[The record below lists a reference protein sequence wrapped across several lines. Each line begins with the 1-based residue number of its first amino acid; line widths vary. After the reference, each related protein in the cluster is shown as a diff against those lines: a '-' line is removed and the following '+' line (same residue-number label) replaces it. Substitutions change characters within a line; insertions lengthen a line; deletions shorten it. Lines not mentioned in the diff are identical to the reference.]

1 MFNRLI
7 AWSLHNRLIV
17 LAVTLVLFV
26 AGGVAL
32 QRMPVDVF
40 PEFAPPQ
47 VVVQTEAPGMS
58 PLDVESLITY
68 PLESAINGTP
78 GVASVRS
85 KTSVGLSTI
94 TVVFNANT
102 DVYLDRQLVNERIQ
116 NVSGR
121 LPAGAKS
128 PVMLPVT
135 SAVGW
140 LIKYAL
146 TSDTLSPEELRTLSD
161 WEIRPRIL
169 ALGGIASVVSIGGE
183 VKQYQVRLDPSRM
196 LAYQIS
202 ADEVRRALEK
212 SNTNVPGAFL
222 QKPGQE
228 MIVGGVGRITSLDDL
243 KNTVIVIRSGAP
255 ITIGNVAEVAFG
267 GEIKRGDGAFALK
280 NAVIGTVSKAY
291 GADTVTTTEKVEKV
305 LAEIK
310 GRLPAGVQMDTQVFR
325 QANFI
330 EAAIHNLDVSLVQG
344 ALIVIIVL
352 FLFLMNWR
360 ASLITFLSMPA
371 SFVGGILVM
380 HVLGVGI
387 NAMTLGGLAIA
398 IGEVVDNGI
407 ITVENVVRRLRLNRN
422 AVRPLPPIEVVYDA
436 VQEILNSVVYA
447 TLIVILIFMPIFF
460 LQGLAGR
467 IFSPLGVSYIASVTA
482 SLVVAVTMVP
492 ALCYL
497 LLVSKKEKL
506 PDQGVVLHRKQVR
519 EMPTTVLQDEV
530 LDQGVMLHALGSR
543 ELFADTT
550 PAHVVGEQETR
561 FVRWLKRHFSRLLN
575 LALRK
580 FWWVIGLSVLSLAS
594 ALSLLPYFGL
604 SFLPEFREGNY
615 IIAMTTLPGTSLE
628 ESMRLGAL
636 VRQDLLKYPQVVSI
650 DQRAGRSDLDD
661 DAQPPNF
668 SEFDVRLDFS
678 KDPAMSP
685 DVLLKRMRKDLSEVP
700 GVAFNVG
707 QFIAH
712 RMDEVQSGVR
722 AQVAIKI
729 FGDNLSTLYQLGQQ
743 TQALLRSVPGAV
755 DINLEQQIRVPQV
768 TIRID
773 REKAARYGIMVGD
786 VAQDIQMSLNGETV
800 SSVLE
805 GRRSFDLYVRLEPTA
820 RNSVEAIRDIPVDAP
835 ALNPG
840 GNVKVP
846 LREVA
851 DVTVQDEPYSINREN
866 VQRLITVAFNVQD
879 RDLSSVIRDTQSKIS
894 AQVKLPPGYYIEYG
908 GQFES
913 QRQANRT
920 LLSFGMLALFGA
932 VLLLYKVFGTFREAL
947 LVLFNLP
954 LAMIGG
960 IVALYLAGA
969 DMSVAAVIGF
979 ITLFGIATR
988 NGIILVTHY
997 NQLRKEGKP
1006 LQEVVVQGTLDR
1018 LVPVLMTA
1026 ATAALGLF
1034 PLLWGSPIGKE
1045 LEQPLAQVVLG
1056 GLFTSTFLNMVVV
1069 PTVYNRME
1077 QWRERRQSKP
1087 DPQLTLKENTP

>member
-17 LAVTLVLFV
+17 LAITLVLFI
-26 AGGVAL
+26 AGGYAL
-32 QRMPVDVF
+32 GRMPVDVF

-47 VVVQTEAPGMS
+47 VVIQTEVSGMAPQ
-58 PLDVESLITY
+58 DVELLVTY

-78 GVASVRS
+78 GVADVRS

-94 TVVFNANT
+94 TVIFNANT
-102 DVYLDRQLVNERIQ
+102 DVYLDRQLINERIQ
-116 NVSGR
+116 NVASR
-121 LPAGAKS
+121 LPAGTKP

-140 LIKYAL
+140 LVKYAL
-146 TSDTLSPEELRTLSD
+146 TSNTLSPEELRTLSD

-202 ADEVRRALEK
+202 AEEVRKALEK

-222 QKPGQE
+222 QQPGQE
-228 MIVGGVGRITSLDDL
+228 LIVGGIGRITSLDDL
-243 KNTVIVIRSGAP
+243 KNTIIVMRNGVP
-255 ITIGNVAEVAFG
+255 ITIANVAEVAFG
-267 GEIKRGDGAFALK
+267 GAIKRGDGAFAMK
-280 NAVIGTVSKAY
+280 NAVIGTISKAY
-291 GADTVTTTEKVEKV
+291 GADTITTTYKVEKA

-310 GRLPAGVQMDTQVFR
+310 KQLPAGVQMDAQVFR

-330 EAAIHNLDVSLVQG
+330 ETAIHNLNLSLLQG
-344 ALIVIIVL
+344 ALIVIVIL
-352 FLFLMNWR
+352 FVFLMNWR

-371 SFVGGILVM
+371 SFAGGILVM
-380 HVLGVGI
+380 HALGIGI

-398 IGEVVDNGI
+398 IGEVVDDAI

-422 AVRPLPPIEVVYDA
+422 APRPLPAIEVVFDA
-436 VQEILNSVVYA
+436 VQEVRNSVVYA
-447 TLIVILIFMPIFF
+447 TLIVVMIFLPIFF
-460 LQGLAGR
+460 LQDLAGR
-467 IFSPLGVSYIASVTA
+467 IFSPLGVAYIASVTA
-482 SLVVAVTMVP
+482 SLVVAVTMIP

-497 LLVSKKEKL
+497 LLVRNKEKVR
-506 PDQGVVLHRKQVR
+506 DEGVVLHA
-519 EMPTTVLQDEV
+519 
-530 LDQGVMLHALGSR
+530 LDSR
-543 ELFADTT
+543 ELHADTT
-550 PAHVVGEQETR
+550 LVGEAEEHETR
-561 FVRWLKRHFSRLLN
+561 FVLWLKRHFLRLLN
-575 LALRK
+575 LALCK
-580 FWWVIGLSVLSLAS
+580 FWWVVGLSLVALAS
-594 ALSLLPYFGL
+594 TLALLPYFGL

-615 IIAMTTLPGTSLE
+615 IIAMTTLPGTSLQ

-668 SEFDVRLDFS
+668 SEFDVRLDFD
-678 KDPAMSP
+678 KNPNMTAET
-685 DVLLKRMRKDLSEVP
+685 LLEEIRQDLAGIP
-700 GVAFNVG
+700 GVVFNVG

-722 AQVAIKI
+722 AQIAIKV
-729 FGDNLSTLYQLGQQ
+729 FGSNLSTLYQLGQDVQ
-743 TQALLRSVPGAV
+743 KVLQSVPGAV

-768 TIRID
+768 TIKID
-773 REKAARYGIMVGD
+773 RIKAARYGMTVGD
-786 VAQDIQMSLNGETV
+786 IAQDIQMSLNGEV
-800 SSVLE
+800 LSSVQE
-805 GRRSFDLYVRLEPTA
+805 GSRTFDLYVRLEQTA
-820 RNSVEAIRDIPVDAP
+820 RNSVEAIRDLLVDAP
-835 ALNPG
+835 GLNPDG
-840 GNVKVP
+840 KAKIP

-851 DVTVQDEPYSINREN
+851 DVAVQDEPFSINRES
-866 VQRLITVAFNVQD
+866 VQRLIVVAFNVQG
-879 RDLSSVIRDTQSKIS
+879 RDLASVIRDTQSKIDT
-894 AQVKLPPGYYIEYG
+894 QIKLPSGYHIEYG

-913 QRQANRT
+913 QRQANQT
-920 LLSFGMLALFGA
+920 LLSFGALALLGA
-932 VLLLYKVFGTFREAL
+932 VILLYKVFGTFREAL

-960 IVALYLAGA
+960 IVALYIAGA
-969 DMSVAAVIGF
+969 NMNIAAVIGF

-988 NGIILVTHY
+988 NGIILVSHY

-1026 ATAALGLF
+1026 ATAALGLI
-1034 PLLWGSPIGKE
+1034 PLLLGSPVGKE
-1045 LEQPLAQVVLG
+1045 LEQPLAQVVLS
-1056 GLFTSTFLNMVVV
+1056 GLMTSTFLNMIVV
-1069 PTVYNRME
+1069 PTVYNRIE
-1077 QWRERRQSKP
+1077 HWRERRQSK
-1087 DPQLTLKENTP
+1087 LNVV

>member
-17 LAVTLVLFV
+17 LAITLVLFV
-26 AGGVAL
+26 AGGYTL

-47 VVVQTEAPGMS
+47 VVIQTEVSGMAPQ
-58 PLDVESLITY
+58 DVESLVTY
-68 PLESAINGTP
+68 PIESAINGTP
-78 GVASVRS
+78 GVKDVRS

-94 TVVFNANT
+94 TVIFSANT
-102 DVYLDRQLVNERIQ
+102 DVYLDRQLINERIQ
-116 NVSGR
+116 NVLSR
-121 LPAGAKS
+121 LPAGS
-128 PVMLPVT
+128 RPPVMLPVT

-140 LIKYAL
+140 LVKFAL

-183 VKQYQVRLDPSRM
+183 VRQYQVRLDPNRM
-196 LAYQIS
+196 FAYQVS
-202 ADEVRRALEK
+202 AEEVRKALEK

-222 QKPGQE
+222 QQPGQE
-228 MIVGGVGRITSLDDL
+228 LIVGGVGRISSLADL
-243 KNTVIVIRSGAP
+243 KNTIIVMRNGVP

-267 GEIKRGDGAFALK
+267 GEIKRGDAAFATK
-280 NAVIGTVSKAY
+280 NAVIGTISKAY
-291 GADTVTTTEKVEKV
+291 GADTLTTTYKVEKA

-310 GRLPAGVQMDTQVFR
+310 KQLPAGVRMDAQVFR

-330 EAAIHNLDVSLVQG
+330 ETAIHNLNVSLLEG
-344 ALIVIIVL
+344 ALVVIGVL
-352 FLFLMNWR
+352 FVFLMNWR
-360 ASLITFLSMPA
+360 ASFITFLSMPA

-380 HVLGVGI
+380 HAFGIGI
-387 NAMTLGGLAIA
+387 NSMTLGGLAIA

-422 AVRPLPPIEVVYDA
+422 AARPLPPIEVVFDA

-447 TLIVILIFMPIFF
+447 TLIVIMIFLPIFF
-460 LQGLAGR
+460 LQELAGR
-467 IFSPLGVSYIASVTA
+467 IFSPLGVAYIASVTA
-482 SLVVAVTMVP
+482 SLVVAVTMIP

-497 LLVSKKEKL
+497 LLVRNREKIQ
-506 PDQGVVLHRKQVR
+506 DEGVVLYA
-519 EMPTTVLQDEV
+519 TD
-530 LDQGVMLHALGSR
+530 SR
-543 ELFADTT
+543 ELLANTT
-550 PAHVVGEQETR
+550 LAGEAEEQETR
-561 FVRWLKRHFSRLLN
+561 FVLWLKRHFLRLLN

-580 FWWVIGLSVLSLAS
+580 FWWVVGLSLVALVSSLA
-594 ALSLLPYFGL
+594 LLPYFGL

-615 IIAMTTLPGTSLE
+615 IVAMTTLPGTSLE

-636 VRQDLLKYPQVVSI
+636 VRQDLLKYPQVISI

-668 SEFDVRLDFS
+668 SEFDVRLDYS
-678 KDPAMSP
+678 KNPNMPAE
-685 DVLLKRMRKDLSEVP
+685 VLLEKIRQDLAGIP

-722 AQVAIKI
+722 AQVGIKI
-729 FGDNLSTLYQLGQQ
+729 FGGNLSTLYQLGQNVQ
-743 TQALLRSVPGAV
+743 KVLHSVPGAV
-755 DINLEQQIRVPQV
+755 DINLEQQISVPQV

-773 REKAARYGIMVGD
+773 RSKAARYGMTVGD
-786 VAQDIQMSLNGETV
+786 IAQDIQISLNGEV
-800 SSVLE
+800 LSSVQE
-805 GRRSFDLYVRLEPTA
+805 GSRTFDLYVRLESTA
-820 RNSVEAIRDIPVDAP
+820 RNSVEAIRDLLVDAP
-835 ALNPG
+835 GLNPDG
-840 GNVKVP
+840 KAKIP

-851 DVTVQDEPYSINREN
+851 DVAVRDEPYSINRES
-866 VQRLITVAFNVQD
+866 VQRLIVLGFNVQG
-879 RDLSSVIRDTQSKIS
+879 RDLASVIRDTQSKIDT
-894 AQVKLPPGYYIEYG
+894 QVKLPPGYYIEYG

-920 LLSFGMLALFGA
+920 LLSFGVLALLGA
-932 VLLLYKVFGTFREAL
+932 LILLYKVFGTFREAL

-954 LAMIGG
+954 LALIGG
-960 IVALYLAGA
+960 IVALYIAGA
-969 DMSVAAVIGF
+969 NLSVAAVIGF

-1006 LQEVVVQGTLDR
+1006 LQEVVVQGTLNR

-1026 ATAALGLF
+1026 ATAALGLI
-1034 PLLWGSPIGKE
+1034 PLLLGSPVGKE

-1056 GLFTSTFLNMVVV
+1056 GLVTSTFLNMIVV
-1069 PTVYNRME
+1069 PTVYNRVE
-1077 QWRERRQSKP
+1077 HWREQRQRHHASLSSVQEE
-1087 DPQLTLKENTP
+1087 QLT

>member
-17 LAVTLVLFV
+17 LAITLVLFV
-26 AGGVAL
+26 AGGYAL

-47 VVVQTEAPGMS
+47 VVIQTEVPGMA
-58 PLDVESLITY
+58 PQDVESLVTY

-78 GVASVRS
+78 GVSDVRS

-94 TVVFNANT
+94 TVIFNANT
-102 DVYLDRQLVNERIQ
+102 DVYLDRQLINERIQ
-116 NVSGR
+116 NVLSR
-121 LPAGAKS
+121 LPAGTKP

-140 LIKYAL
+140 LVKYAL
-146 TSDTLSPEELRTLSD
+146 TSDSLSPEELRTLSD

-196 LAYQIS
+196 FAYQIS
-202 ADEVRRALEK
+202 VEEVRKALEK

-222 QKPGQE
+222 QQPGQE
-228 MIVGGVGRITSLDDL
+228 LIVGGVGRITSLDDL
-243 KNTVIVIRSGAP
+243 KNTIIVMRNGAP
-255 ITIGNVAEVAFG
+255 ITIANVAEVAFG
-267 GEIKRGDGAFALK
+267 GEIKRGDGAFAMK
-280 NAVIGTVSKAY
+280 NAVIGTISKAY
-291 GADTVTTTEKVEKV
+291 GADTLTTTHKVEKA

-310 GRLPAGVQMDTQVFR
+310 KQLPAGVQMDAQVFR

-330 EAAIHNLDVSLVQG
+330 ETAIHNLNVSLLEG
-344 ALIVIIVL
+344 ALVVIGIL

-360 ASLITFLSMPA
+360 ASFITFLSMPA

-380 HVLGVGI
+380 HAFGIGI
-387 NAMTLGGLAIA
+387 NSMTLGGLAIA

-422 AVRPLPPIEVVYDA
+422 AARPLPPIEVVFDA

-447 TLIVILIFMPIFF
+447 TLIVIMIFLPIFF
-460 LQGLAGR
+460 LQELAGR
-467 IFSPLGVSYIASVTA
+467 IFSPLGVAYIASVTA
-482 SLVVAVTMVP
+482 SLVVAVTMIP

-497 LLVSKKEKL
+497 LLVRNDEKLLSGHPKEKIQ
-506 PDQGVVLHRKQVR
+506 DEGVVLHA
-519 EMPTTVLQDEV
+519 MD
-530 LDQGVMLHALGSR
+530 SR
-543 ELFADTT
+543 ELLADTT
-550 PAHVVGEQETR
+550 PIGEAGEQETR
-561 FVRWLKRHFSRLLN
+561 FVLWLKRHFLRLLN

-580 FWWVIGLSVLSLAS
+580 FWWVVGLSLLALVSSLA
-594 ALSLLPYFGL
+594 LLPYFGL

-615 IIAMTTLPGTSLE
+615 IVAMNTLPGTSLQ
-628 ESMRLGAL
+628 ESMRLGTL

-668 SEFDVRLDFS
+668 SEFDVRLDYS
-678 KDPAMSP
+678 KNPNMSAEI
-685 DVLLKRMRKDLSEVP
+685 LLEKIRQDLAGIP

-722 AQVAIKI
+722 AQVGIKI
-729 FGDNLSTLYQLGQQ
+729 FGSNLSTLYQLGQDVQ
-743 TQALLRSVPGAV
+743 KVLQSVPGAV

-768 TIRID
+768 TIKID
-773 REKAARYGIMVGD
+773 RSKAARYGMTVGD
-786 VAQDIQMSLNGETV
+786 IARDIQMSLNGEV
-800 SSVLE
+800 LSSVQE
-805 GRRSFDLYVRLEPTA
+805 GSRTFDLYVRLEQTA
-820 RNSVEAIRDIPVDAP
+820 RNSVEAIRDLLVDAP
-835 ALNPG
+835 GLNPDG
-840 GNVKVP
+840 KAKIP

-851 DVTVQDEPYSINREN
+851 DVAVQNEPYSINRES
-866 VQRLITVAFNVQD
+866 VQRLIVVAFNVQG
-879 RDLSSVIRDTQSKIS
+879 RDLASVIRDTQSKID
-894 AQVKLPPGYYIEYG
+894 AQVKLPAGYHIEYG

-913 QRQANRT
+913 QRQANQT
-920 LLSFGMLALFGA
+920 LLSFGALALLGA
-932 VLLLYKVFGTFREAL
+932 VILLYKVFGTFREAL

-969 DMSVAAVIGF
+969 NMSVAAVIGF

-1026 ATAALGLF
+1026 ATAALGLI
-1034 PLLWGSPIGKE
+1034 PLLLGSPVGKE

-1056 GLFTSTFLNMVVV
+1056 GLVTSTFLNMIVV
-1069 PTVYNRME
+1069 PTVYNRIE
-1077 QWRERRQSKP
+1077 HWRERRQGKLS
-1087 DPQLTLKENTP
+1087 PQLNPQLNSKENTL

>member
-17 LAVTLVLFV
+17 LAITLVLFV
-26 AGGVAL
+26 AGGYAL

-47 VVVQTEAPGMS
+47 VVIQTEVSGMAPQ
-58 PLDVESLITY
+58 DVESLVTY

-78 GVASVRS
+78 GVSDVRS

-94 TVVFNANT
+94 TVIFNANT
-102 DVYLDRQLVNERIQ
+102 DVYLDRQLINERIQ
-116 NVSGR
+116 NVLSR
-121 LPAGAKS
+121 LPAGTKP

-140 LIKYAL
+140 LVKYAL

-183 VKQYQVRLDPSRM
+183 VKQYQVRLDPNRM
-196 LAYQIS
+196 FAYQIS
-202 ADEVRRALEK
+202 AEEVRKALEK

-222 QKPGQE
+222 QQPGQE
-228 MIVGGVGRITSLDDL
+228 LIVGGVGRISSLDDL
-243 KNTVIVIRSGAP
+243 KNTIIVMRNGAP
-255 ITIGNVAEVAFG
+255 VTIANVAEVAFG
-267 GEIKRGDGAFALK
+267 GEIKRGDGAFAMK
-280 NAVIGTVSKAY
+280 NAVIGTISKAY
-291 GADTVTTTEKVEKV
+291 GADTLTTTYKVESA

-310 GRLPAGVQMDTQVFR
+310 KQLPVGVQMDAQVFR

-330 EAAIHNLDVSLVQG
+330 ETAIHNLNVSLLEG
-344 ALIVIIVL
+344 ALVVIGIL

-360 ASLITFLSMPA
+360 ASFITFLSMPA
-371 SFVGGILVM
+371 SFVGGLLVM
-380 HVLGVGI
+380 HAFGIGI
-387 NAMTLGGLAIA
+387 NSMTLGGLAIA

-422 AVRPLPPIEVVYDA
+422 VLRPLPPIEVVFDA

-447 TLIVILIFMPIFF
+447 TLIVIMIFLPIFF
-460 LQGLAGR
+460 LQELAGR
-467 IFSPLGVSYIASVTA
+467 IFSPLGVAYIASVTA
-482 SLVVAVTMVP
+482 SLVVAVTMIP

-497 LLVSKKEKL
+497 LLVRNKEKAQ
-506 PDQGVVLHRKQVR
+506 DEGVVLHA
-519 EMPTTVLQDEV
+519 TD
-530 LDQGVMLHALGSR
+530 SR
-543 ELFADTT
+543 ELLANTKPIAEAKIEEDE
-550 PAHVVGEQETR
+550 EQETR
-561 FVRWLKRHFSRLLN
+561 FVLWLKRHFLRLLN

-580 FWWVIGLSVLSLAS
+580 FWWVVGLSLLALVSSLA
-594 ALSLLPYFGL
+594 LLPYFGL

-615 IIAMTTLPGTSLE
+615 IVAMTTLPGTSLQ

-668 SEFDVRLDFS
+668 SEFDVRLDYS
-678 KDPAMSP
+678 KNPAMTAET
-685 DVLLKRMRKDLSEVP
+685 LLEKIRRDLAEIP

-722 AQVAIKI
+722 AQVGIKI
-729 FGDNLSTLYQLGQQ
+729 FGSNLSTLYQLGQDVQ
-743 TQALLRSVPGAV
+743 KVLQSVSGAV

-768 TIRID
+768 TIKID
-773 REKAARYGIMVGD
+773 RSKAARYGMTVGD
-786 VAQDIQMSLNGETV
+786 IAQDIQMSLNGEIL
-800 SSVLE
+800 SSVQE
-805 GRRSFDLYVRLEPTA
+805 GSRTFDLYVRLDQNA
-820 RNSVEAIRDIPVDAP
+820 RNSVEAIRDILVDAP
-835 ALNPG
+835 GLNPDG
-840 GNVKVP
+840 KAKIP

-851 DVTVQDEPYSINREN
+851 DVAVQDEPYSINRES
-866 VQRLITVAFNVQD
+866 VQRLIVVAFNVQG
-879 RDLSSVIRDTQSKIS
+879 RDLASVIRDTQSKID
-894 AQVKLPPGYYIEYG
+894 AQVKLPAGYHIEYG

-913 QRQANRT
+913 QRQANQT
-920 LLSFGMLALFGA
+920 LLSFGALALLGA
-932 VLLLYKVFGTFREAL
+932 VILLYKVFGTFREAL

-969 DMSVAAVIGF
+969 NMSVAAVIGF

-1006 LQEVVVQGTLDR
+1006 LQEVVLQGTLDR

-1026 ATAALGLF
+1026 ATAALGLI
-1034 PLLWGSPIGKE
+1034 PLLLGSPVGKE

-1056 GLFTSTFLNMVVV
+1056 GLVTSTFLNMIVV
-1069 PTVYNRME
+1069 PTVYNRIE
-1077 QWRERRQSKP
+1077 HWRERRQSKLN
-1087 DPQLTLKENTP
+1087 PQLNPKENTL

>member
-17 LAVTLVLFV
+17 LAVTLVLFI
-26 AGGVAL
+26 AGGYAL
-32 QRMPVDVF
+32 RRMPVDVF

-47 VVVQTEAPGMS
+47 VVIQTEVSGMAPQ
-58 PLDVESLITY
+58 DVELLVTY

-78 GVASVRS
+78 GVSDVRS

-94 TVVFNANT
+94 TVIFNANT
-102 DVYLDRQLVNERIQ
+102 DVYLDRQLINERIQ
-116 NVSGR
+116 NVASR
-121 LPAGAKS
+121 LPAGTKP

-140 LIKYAL
+140 LVKYAL
-146 TSDTLSPEELRTLSD
+146 TSNTLSPEELRTLSD

-183 VKQYQVRLDPSRM
+183 VKQYQVRLDPNRM

-202 ADEVRRALEK
+202 AEEVRKALEK

-222 QKPGQE
+222 QQPGQE
-228 MIVGGVGRITSLDDL
+228 LIVGGIGRITSLDDL
-243 KNTVIVIRSGAP
+243 KNTIIVMRNGVP
-255 ITIGNVAEVAFG
+255 ITIANIAEVAFG
-267 GEIKRGDGAFALK
+267 GAIKRGDGAFAMK
-280 NAVIGTVSKAY
+280 NAVIGTISKAY
-291 GADTVTTTEKVEKV
+291 GADTITTTYKVEKA

-310 GRLPAGVQMDTQVFR
+310 KQLPAGVQMDAQVFR

-330 EAAIHNLDVSLVQG
+330 ETAIHNLNVSLLEG
-344 ALIVIIVL
+344 ALVVIGVL

-360 ASLITFLSMPA
+360 ASFITFLSMPA

-380 HVLGVGI
+380 HAFGIGI
-387 NAMTLGGLAIA
+387 NSMTLGGLAIA

-422 AVRPLPPIEVVYDA
+422 AARPLPPIEVVFDA

-447 TLIVILIFMPIFF
+447 TLIVIMIFLPIFF
-460 LQGLAGR
+460 LQELAGR
-467 IFSPLGVSYIASVTA
+467 IFSPLGVAYIASVTA

-497 LLVSKKEKL
+497 LLVRNKEKMQ
-506 PDQGVVLHRKQVR
+506 DQGVVLLA
-519 EMPTTVLQDEV
+519 TD
-530 LDQGVMLHALGSR
+530 SR
-543 ELFADTT
+543 ELLADTT
-550 PAHVVGEQETR
+550 SIGVAPSREDREHETR
-561 FVRWLKRHFSRLLN
+561 FVLWLKRHFLRLLN
-575 LALRK
+575 MALRK
-580 FWWVIGLSVLSLAS
+580 FWWVVGLSLLALVSSLA
-594 ALSLLPYFGL
+594 LLPYFGL

-615 IIAMTTLPGTSLE
+615 IIAMTTLPGTSLQ

-668 SEFDVRLDFS
+668 SEFDVRLDFA
-678 KDPAMSP
+678 KNPAMTAEA
-685 DVLLKRMRKDLSEVP
+685 LLEKIRQDLAGIP
-700 GVAFNVG
+700 GVVFNVG

-722 AQVAIKI
+722 AQVAIKV
-729 FGDNLSTLYQLGQQ
+729 FGSNLSTLYQLGQDVQ
-743 TQALLRSVPGAV
+743 KVLQSVPGAV

-768 TIRID
+768 TIKID
-773 REKAARYGIMVGD
+773 RIKAARYGMTVGD
-786 VAQDIQMSLNGETV
+786 IAQDIQMSLNGEV
-800 SSVLE
+800 LSSVQE
-805 GRRSFDLYVRLEPTA
+805 GSRTFDLYVRLEQTA
-820 RNSVEAIRDIPVDAP
+820 RNSVEAIRDLLVDAP
-835 ALNPG
+835 SLNPDG
-840 GNVKVP
+840 KAKIP

-851 DVTVQDEPYSINREN
+851 DVAVQDEPFSINRES
-866 VQRLITVAFNVQD
+866 VQRLIVVAFNVQG
-879 RDLSSVIRDTQSKIS
+879 RDLASVIRDTQSKID
-894 AQVKLPPGYYIEYG
+894 AQVKLPSGYHTEYG

-913 QRQANRT
+913 QHQANRT
-920 LLSFGMLALFGA
+920 LLSFGALALLGA
-932 VLLLYKVFGTFREAL
+932 VILLYKVFGTFREAL

-969 DMSVAAVIGF
+969 NMSVAAVIGF

-997 NQLRKEGKP
+997 NQLRKEGRP

-1026 ATAALGLF
+1026 ATAALGLI
-1034 PLLWGSPIGKE
+1034 PLLLGSPVGKE

-1056 GLFTSTFLNMVVV
+1056 GLVTSTFLNMIVV
-1069 PTVYNRME
+1069 PTVYNRIE
-1077 QWRERRQSKP
+1077 HWRERRQSK
-1087 DPQLTLKENTP
+1087 LNAV

>member
-17 LAVTLVLFV
+17 LAVTLVLFI
-26 AGGVAL
+26 AGGYAL

-47 VVVQTEAPGMS
+47 VVIQTEAPGMA
-58 PLDVESLITY
+58 PQDVESLVTY

-78 GVASVRS
+78 GVTDVRS

-94 TVVFNANT
+94 TVIFNANT
-102 DVYLDRQLVNERIQ
+102 DVYLDRQLINERIQ
-116 NVSGR
+116 NVLSR
-121 LPAGAKS
+121 LPAGTKP

-140 LIKYAL
+140 LVKYAL

-183 VKQYQVRLDPSRM
+183 VKQYQVRLDPNRM
-196 LAYQIS
+196 FAYQIS
-202 ADEVRRALEK
+202 AEEVRKALEK

-222 QKPGQE
+222 QQPGQE
-228 MIVGGVGRITSLDDL
+228 LIVGGVGRITSLDDL
-243 KNTVIVIRSGAP
+243 KNTIVVMRNGTP
-255 ITIGNVAEVAFG
+255 ITIANVAEVAFG
-267 GEIKRGDGAFALK
+267 GEIKRGDGAFAMK
-280 NAVIGTVSKAY
+280 NAVIGTISKAY
-291 GADTVTTTEKVEKV
+291 GADTIATTYKVEKA

-310 GRLPAGVQMDTQVFR
+310 RQLPAGVQMDAQVFR

-330 EAAIHNLDVSLVQG
+330 ETAIHNLNVSLLEG
-344 ALIVIIVL
+344 ALVVIGVL

-360 ASLITFLSMPA
+360 ASFITFLSMPA

-380 HVLGVGI
+380 HAFGIGI
-387 NAMTLGGLAIA
+387 NSMTLGGLAIA

-407 ITVENVVRRLRLNRN
+407 ITVENVVRRLRLNCN
-422 AVRPLPPIEVVYDA
+422 VARPLPSIEVVFDA

-447 TLIVILIFMPIFF
+447 TLIVIMIFLPIFF
-460 LQGLAGR
+460 LQELAGR
-467 IFSPLGVSYIASVTA
+467 IFSPLGVAYIASVTA
-482 SLVVAVTMVP
+482 SLVVAVTMIP
-492 ALCYL
+492 ALCYM
-497 LLVSKKEKL
+497 LLVRNKEKVQ
-506 PDQGVVLHRKQVR
+506 DERVVLHA
-519 EMPTTVLQDEV
+519 TS
-530 LDQGVMLHALGSR
+530 SR
-543 ELFADTT
+543 ELLTDTT
-550 PAHVVGEQETR
+550 LIDEVGEPETR
-561 FVRWLKRHFSRLLN
+561 FVIWLKRHFLRLLN

-580 FWWVIGLSVLSLAS
+580 FWWVVGLSLLALISSLA
-594 ALSLLPYFGL
+594 LLPYFGL

-615 IIAMTTLPGTSLE
+615 IVSMTTLPGTSLK

-636 VRQDLLKYPQVVSI
+636 VRQDLLKYPQVISI

-668 SEFDVRLDFS
+668 SEFDVRLDYS
-678 KDPAMSP
+678 KNPNMTAET
-685 DVLLKRMRKDLSEVP
+685 LLKKIRQDLAGIP
-700 GVAFNVG
+700 GAAFNVG

-722 AQVAIKI
+722 AQVGIKI
-729 FGDNLSTLYQLGQQ
+729 FGSNLSTLYQLGQDVQ
-743 TQALLRSVPGAV
+743 KVLQSVPGAV

-768 TIRID
+768 TIKID
-773 REKAARYGIMVGD
+773 RIKAARYGMTVGD
-786 VAQDIQMSLNGETV
+786 IAQDIQMSLNGEIL
-800 SSVLE
+800 SSVQE
-805 GRRSFDLYVRLEPTA
+805 GSRTFDLSVRLDQTA
-820 RNSVEAIRDIPVDAP
+820 RNSVEAIRDLLVDAP
-835 ALNPG
+835 GFNLDGKA
-840 GNVKVP
+840 KIP

-851 DVTVQDEPYSINREN
+851 DIAVQDEPYSINRES
-866 VQRLITVAFNVQD
+866 VQRLIVVGFNVQG
-879 RDLSSVIRDTQSKIS
+879 RDLASVIRDTQSKIDT
-894 AQVKLPPGYYIEYG
+894 QVKLPSGYYIEYG

-913 QRQANRT
+913 QRQANQT
-920 LLSFGMLALFGA
+920 LLSFGALALLGA
-932 VLLLYKVFGTFREAL
+932 VILLYKVFGTFREAL

-969 DMSVAAVIGF
+969 NMSVAAVIGF

-1026 ATAALGLF
+1026 ATAALGLI
-1034 PLLWGSPIGKE
+1034 PLLLGSPVGKE

-1056 GLFTSTFLNMVVV
+1056 GLVSSTFLNMIVV
-1069 PTVYNRME
+1069 PTVYNHLE
-1077 QWRERRQSKP
+1077 HWHERRQNK
-1087 DPQLTLKENTP
+1087 LITV

>member
-17 LAVTLVLFV
+17 LAVTLVLFI
-26 AGGVAL
+26 AGGYAL

-47 VVVQTEAPGMS
+47 VVIQTEAPGMA
-58 PLDVESLITY
+58 PQDVESLVTY

-78 GVASVRS
+78 GVTDVRS

-94 TVVFNANT
+94 TVIFNANT
-102 DVYLDRQLVNERIQ
+102 DVYLDRQLINERIQ
-116 NVSGR
+116 NVLSR
-121 LPAGAKS
+121 LPAGTKP

-140 LIKYAL
+140 LVKYAL

-183 VKQYQVRLDPSRM
+183 VKQYQVRLDPNRM
-196 LAYQIS
+196 FAYQIS
-202 ADEVRRALEK
+202 AEEVRKALEK

-222 QKPGQE
+222 QQPGQE
-228 MIVGGVGRITSLDDL
+228 LIVGGVGRITSLDDL
-243 KNTVIVIRSGAP
+243 KNTIVVMRNGTP
-255 ITIGNVAEVAFG
+255 ITIANVAEVAFG
-267 GEIKRGDGAFALK
+267 GEIKRGDGAFAMK
-280 NAVIGTVSKAY
+280 NAVIGTISKAY
-291 GADTVTTTEKVEKV
+291 GADTIATTYKVEKA

-310 GRLPAGVQMDTQVFR
+310 RQLPAGVQMDAQVFR

-330 EAAIHNLDVSLVQG
+330 ETAIHNLNVSLLEG
-344 ALIVIIVL
+344 ALVVIGVL

-360 ASLITFLSMPA
+360 ASFITFLSMPA

-380 HVLGVGI
+380 HAFGIGI
-387 NAMTLGGLAIA
+387 NSMTLGGLAIA

-422 AVRPLPPIEVVYDA
+422 VARPLPSIEVVFDA

-447 TLIVILIFMPIFF
+447 TLIVIMIFLPIFF
-460 LQGLAGR
+460 LQELAGR
-467 IFSPLGVSYIASVTA
+467 IFSPLGVAYIASVTA
-482 SLVVAVTMVP
+482 SLVVAVTMIP

-497 LLVSKKEKL
+497 LLVRNKEKVQ
-506 PDQGVVLHRKQVR
+506 DEGVVLHA
-519 EMPTTVLQDEV
+519 TS
-530 LDQGVMLHALGSR
+530 SR
-543 ELFADTT
+543 ELLTDTT
-550 PAHVVGEQETR
+550 PIDEVGEPETR
-561 FVRWLKRHFSRLLN
+561 FVLWLKRHFLRLLN

-580 FWWVIGLSVLSLAS
+580 FWWVVGLSLLALISSLA
-594 ALSLLPYFGL
+594 LLPYFGL

-615 IIAMTTLPGTSLE
+615 IVSMTTLPGTSLK

-636 VRQDLLKYPQVVSI
+636 VRQDLLKYPQVISI

-668 SEFDVRLDFS
+668 SEFDVRLDYS
-678 KDPAMSP
+678 KNSNMTAET
-685 DVLLKRMRKDLSEVP
+685 LLKKIRQDLAGIP
-700 GVAFNVG
+700 GAAFNVG

-722 AQVAIKI
+722 AQVGIKI
-729 FGDNLSTLYQLGQQ
+729 FGSNLSTLYQLGQDVQ
-743 TQALLRSVPGAV
+743 KVLQSVPGAV

-768 TIRID
+768 TIKID
-773 REKAARYGIMVGD
+773 RIKAARYGMTVGD
-786 VAQDIQMSLNGETV
+786 IAQDIQMSLNGEIL
-800 SSVLE
+800 SSVQE
-805 GRRSFDLYVRLEPTA
+805 GSRTFDLSVRLDQTA
-820 RNSVEAIRDIPVDAP
+820 RNSVEAIRDLLVDAP
-835 ALNPG
+835 GLNLDG
-840 GNVKVP
+840 KAKIP

-851 DVTVQDEPYSINREN
+851 DVAVQDEPYSINRES
-866 VQRLITVAFNVQD
+866 VQRLIVVGFNVQG
-879 RDLSSVIRDTQSKIS
+879 RDLASVIRDTQSKID
-894 AQVKLPPGYYIEYG
+894 AQVKLPSGYYIEYG

-913 QRQANRT
+913 QRQANQT
-920 LLSFGMLALFGA
+920 LLSFGALALLGA
-932 VLLLYKVFGTFREAL
+932 VILLYKVFGTFREAL

-969 DMSVAAVIGF
+969 NMSVAAVIGF

-1026 ATAALGLF
+1026 ATAALGLI
-1034 PLLWGSPIGKE
+1034 PLLLGSPVGKE

-1056 GLFTSTFLNMVVV
+1056 GLVSSTFLNMIVV
-1069 PTVYNRME
+1069 PTVYNHLE
-1077 QWRERRQSKP
+1077 HWRERRQNK
-1087 DPQLTLKENTP
+1087 LITV

>member
-17 LAVTLVLFV
+17 LAITLVLFV
-26 AGGVAL
+26 AGGYAL

-47 VVVQTEAPGMS
+47 VVIQTEVSGMAPQ
-58 PLDVESLITY
+58 DVESLVTY

-78 GVASVRS
+78 GVTDVRS

-94 TVVFNANT
+94 TVIFSANT

-116 NVSGR
+116 NVLSR
-121 LPAGAKS
+121 LPAGTRP

-140 LIKYAL
+140 LVKYAL

-183 VKQYQVRLDPSRM
+183 VKQYQVRLDPDRM
-196 LAYQIS
+196 LAYQVS
-202 ADEVRRALEK
+202 AEEVRKALEK
-212 SNTNVPGAFL
+212 SNINVPGAFL
-222 QKPGQE
+222 QQPGQE
-228 MIVGGVGRITSLDDL
+228 LIVGGVGRITSLDDL
-243 KNTVIVIRSGAP
+243 KNTIIVMRNGAP
-255 ITIGNVAEVAFG
+255 IMIGNVAEVAFG
-267 GEIKRGDGAFALK
+267 GEIKRGDGAFATK
-280 NAVIGTVSKAY
+280 NAVIGTISKAY
-291 GADTVTTTEKVEKV
+291 GADTLTTTYKVEKA

-310 GRLPAGVQMDTQVFR
+310 KQLPAGVQMDAQVFR

-330 EAAIHNLDVSLVQG
+330 ETAIHNLNVSLLEG
-344 ALIVIIVL
+344 ALVVIGVL

-360 ASLITFLSMPA
+360 ASFITFLSMPA

-380 HVLGVGI
+380 HAFGIGI
-387 NAMTLGGLAIA
+387 NSMTLGGLAIA

-422 AVRPLPPIEVVYDA
+422 AVRPLPPIEVVFDA

-447 TLIVILIFMPIFF
+447 TLIVIMIFLPIFF
-460 LQGLAGR
+460 LQELAGR
-467 IFSPLGVSYIASVTA
+467 IFSPLGVAYIASVTA
-482 SLVVAVTMVP
+482 SLVVAVTMIP

-497 LLVSKKEKL
+497 LLVRNREKMQ
-506 PDQGVVLHRKQVR
+506 DEGVVLHA
-519 EMPTTVLQDEV
+519 TD
-530 LDQGVMLHALGSR
+530 SR
-543 ELFADTT
+543 ELLADTT
-550 PAHVVGEQETR
+550 PADEAGERETR
-561 FVRWLKRHFSRLLN
+561 FVLWLKRHFLRLLN

-580 FWWVIGLSVLSLAS
+580 FWWVVGLSLA
-594 ALSLLPYFGL
+594 ALVSSLALLPYFGL

-615 IIAMTTLPGTSLE
+615 IVAMTTLPGTSLE

-668 SEFDVRLDFS
+668 SEFDVRLDYS
-678 KDPAMSP
+678 KNP
-685 DVLLKRMRKDLSEVP
+685 DMTADILLEKIRRDLVEIP
-700 GVAFNVG
+700 GVVFNVG

-729 FGDNLSTLYQLGQQ
+729 FGSNLSTLYQLGQDVQ
-743 TQALLRSVPGAV
+743 KVLHSVPGAV
-755 DINLEQQIRVPQV
+755 DVNLEQQISVPQV
-768 TIRID
+768 TIKID
-773 REKAARYGIMVGD
+773 RSKAARYGMTVGD
-786 VAQDIQMSLNGETV
+786 IARDIQMSLNGEV
-800 SSVLE
+800 LSSVQE
-805 GRRSFDLYVRLEPTA
+805 GSRTFDLYVRLESTA
-820 RNSVEAIRDIPVDAP
+820 RNSVEAIRDLLVDAP
-835 ALNPG
+835 GLNPDG
-840 GNVKVP
+840 KAKIP

-851 DVTVQDEPYSINREN
+851 DVAVQDQPYSINRES
-866 VQRLITVAFNVQD
+866 VQRLIVVGFNVQG
-879 RDLSSVIRDTQSKIS
+879 RDLASVIRETQSKID
-894 AQVKLPPGYYIEYG
+894 AQVKLPSGYYIEYG

-913 QRQANRT
+913 QRQANQT
-920 LLSFGMLALFGA
+920 LLSFGALALLGA
-932 VLLLYKVFGTFREAL
+932 VILLYKVFGTFREAL

-969 DMSVAAVIGF
+969 NMSVAAVIGF

-997 NQLRKEGKP
+997 NQLRQEGKS

-1026 ATAALGLF
+1026 ATAALGLI
-1034 PLLWGSPIGKE
+1034 PLLLGSPVGKE

-1056 GLFTSTFLNMVVV
+1056 GLVTSTFLNMIVV
-1069 PTVYNRME
+1069 PTVYNRIE
-1077 QWRERRQSKP
+1077 HWRERRQRRRASLSP
-1087 DPQLTLKENTP
+1087 MQEEQLT